1 MRTIVG
7 AIIAA
12 AWLASPAP
20 ASAQTDRWSPWVG
33 CWALTTENVHEGRGA
48 ARAAAL
54 SPVDEEQAQAP
65 TDSVPRTCVVRS
77 GDGVRITTTVPD
89 QPPVTQTIV
98 ADGSPHDLTDGDCHG
113 VEHTEWSANG
123 TRLLA
128 RAEVTCLGA
137 LPRTLTGMGLI
148 TRNGEWLDIRS
159 FRIDDRDA
167 TRVSRYRRVAGVAMP
182 GAPLTVGEITE
193 AAMKVSPSVV
203 EAAVAETRPRLT
215 VNKKL
220 LLDLA
225 DAQVPTNVI
234 DVMIAV
240 AYPERFVIDKP
251 IAQGP
256 SGGGA
261 YVPVDPF
268 WPGYYY
274 PAYYYSPFAY
284 GYLGQYDPWYG
295 GGIYPGAGYPIGGG
309 GGGGDGRPPASGVAR
324 AINGQG
330 YTRIHPAEGAEAR
343 PVNTRPTIDGA
354 AANTPSSAGTSS
366 SSSSSSSS
374 PAPAPSSDSGSSG
387 GGASASPQGFSGGG
401 GTDTGRTAVPR

>member
-7 AIIAA
+7 AMIAA
-12 AWLASPAP
+12 AWLASPAA

-33 CWALTTENVHEGRGA
+33 CWALTTENVLQGRGA

-54 SPVDEEQAQAP
+54 SPLDGDEVQSP
-65 TDSVPRTCVVRS
+65 DGSVPQTCVARS

-98 ADGSPHDLTDGDCHG
+98 ADGSPHDLIDGDCRG

-128 RAEVTCLGA
+128 RAEVTCVGEV
-137 LPRTLTGMGLI
+137 PRTLTGMGLI

-159 FRIDDRDA
+159 FRIGGRDA
-167 TRVSRYRRVAGVAMP
+167 TRVSRYRRVSGVAMP

-193 AAMKVSPSVV
+193 AAMKVSPTVV

-215 VNKKL
+215 VNKKV

-225 DAQVPTNVI
+225 DAQVPSNVI

-256 SGGGA
+256 SGGG

-268 WPGYYY
+268 LPDYYY

-284 GYLGQYDPWYG
+284 GYLGHYDPWYG

-324 AINGQG
+324 AVNGQG
-330 YTRIHPAEGAEAR
+330 YTRIHPADGAEAR
-343 PVNTRPTIDGA
+343 PVNTRPTINGA
-354 AANTPSSAGTSS
+354 EANTTSSAGASS

-374 PAPAPSSDSGSSG
+374 SAPAASSDSGSSG
-387 GGASASPQGFSGGG
+387 GGGSASPQGFSSGGG
-401 GTDTGRTAVPR
+401 GDTGRTAVPR